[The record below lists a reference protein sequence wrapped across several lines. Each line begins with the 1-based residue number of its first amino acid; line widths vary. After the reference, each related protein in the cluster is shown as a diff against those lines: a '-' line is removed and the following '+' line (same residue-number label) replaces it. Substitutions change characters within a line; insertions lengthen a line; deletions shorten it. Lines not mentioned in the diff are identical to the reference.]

1 MTTFLHLRI
10 FANLLDIGTAVQLII
25 LSLVLSM
32 FIITRLESVVNEYSL
47 LNIISFVSS
56 GNESYLIQGRRSRG
70 GKGTIAPLTLRLV
83 GLCPP
88 NFVRKR
94 RTCIIMRTREHSIA
108 ERSGIIRSVWDH
120 AAWLNSRLMRAHC
133 RSV

>member
-47 LNIISFVSS
+47 LNIISCVSS

-70 GKGTIAPLTLRLV
+70 ARGQL
-83 GLCPP
+83 PP
-88 NFVRKR
+88 
-94 RTCIIMRTREHSIA
+94 
-108 ERSGIIRSVWDH
+108 
-120 AAWLNSRLMRAHC
+120 
-133 RSV
+133 